1 MEESTTSKDLNFK
14 MILTQSDKTEQ
25 QEPKVELK
33 QLPQTFRYE
42 LLDERSNQPVKVNV
56 SLGEFE
62 TVQLLIILKNTRR
75 N

>member
-33 QLPQTFRYE
+33 QLPQTLRYE
-42 LLDERSNQPVKVNV
+42 LLDERSNQPVIVNV
-56 SLGEFE
+56 ILGEFE
-62 TVQLLIILKNTRR
+62 TVQLLIVLKNTRR